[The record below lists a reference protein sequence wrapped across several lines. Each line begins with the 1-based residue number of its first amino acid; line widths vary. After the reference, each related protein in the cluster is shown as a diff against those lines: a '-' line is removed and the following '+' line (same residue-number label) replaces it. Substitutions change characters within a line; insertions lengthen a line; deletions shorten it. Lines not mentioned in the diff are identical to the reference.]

1 MRHIYKTLFL
11 NLSAIGFGY
20 IQALWA
26 SPEGPSSVDMS
37 NSPFF
42 YLHWYVIF
50 TLIVLNI
57 LLLILKKRHSSAKI
71 TAMISTLGLIMS
83 WLLIN
88 YMEFNDRIAAWSTF
102 SELELWYY
110 VLYAS
115 ALTTGICGFAFF
127 CIAYYLCKKPDQD
140 TIIG

>member
-1 MRHIYKTLFL
+1 
-11 NLSAIGFGY
+11 
-20 IQALWA
+20 
-26 SPEGPSSVDMS
+26 
-37 NSPFF
+37 
-42 YLHWYVIF
+42 
-50 TLIVLNI
+50 
-57 LLLILKKRHSSAKI
+57 
-71 TAMISTLGLIMS
+71 MISTLGLIMS

-88 YMEFNDRIAAWSTF
+88 YMEFNDRISAWSTF